1 MLNAE
6 YKLRVRYA
14 ETDKMGY
21 VYYGNYAIYFEVA
34 RVELLRE
41 HGITYKSIEDS
52 GFIMPVLEFK
62 IKYFKPAFY
71 DDALTI
77 RSSVQMIGDTR
88 LHFAQQTFN
97 DKNVLINSG
106 EVTLVNVDA
115 SNGKP
120 AKISQ
125 VILDLFNK

>member
-6 YKLRVRYA
+6 YHLRVRYA

-41 HGITYKSIEDS
+41 NGITYKSIEDS

-62 IKYFKPAFY
+62 IKYFKPAYY
-71 DDALTI
+71 DDALVI
-77 RSSVQMIGDTR
+77 RSAVQLIGDTR
-88 LHFAQQTFN
+88 LQFTHQTYN
-97 DKNVLINSG
+97 AANVLINSG
-106 EVTLVNVDA
+106 EVTLVNVD
-115 SNGKP
+115 SRNGKP
-120 AKISQ
+120 AKIAQS
-125 VILDLFNK
+125 ILQLFVQ